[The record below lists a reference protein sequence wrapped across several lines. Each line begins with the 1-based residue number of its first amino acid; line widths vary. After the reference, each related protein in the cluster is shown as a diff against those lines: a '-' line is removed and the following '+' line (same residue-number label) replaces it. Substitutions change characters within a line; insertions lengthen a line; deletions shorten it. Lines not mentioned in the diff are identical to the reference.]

1 MTFEDVIL
9 LYIYLLTNL
18 FFMKKKYL
26 FSLAMAGMLLGACS
40 NDDISESPNGGGTTT
55 SPDEGF
61 VAVSINLPMVSGA
74 SFRAANDVFDGGMDS
89 EYDVK
94 DAVFLVFEKGDAEE
108 ESQAVLLKAYDI
120 SDLKPWEP
128 QGGNVTTYA
137 NMVQEVPALTDIKD
151 KRYALVV
158 LNKNN
163 RFTINANGSVEGIG
177 TSGQAV
183 TFGDFLTASA
193 MNVADMTGDGF
204 YMANAPISFDA
215 AGTKV
220 TTLVPIEDKIKPTK
234 AEAEKE
240 EAADIYVERGMAK
253 VTLTEPR
260 GAMDVTGE
268 SYQGDKVTMTAWALD
283 VTNKTSK
290 LVRDVA
296 GIDTWKGYVVGTS
309 SQTRFIGAAANPYR
323 VYWGVDGNYAWS
335 VTGSVKGGQE
345 LTDAQLTEVKEKFNV
360 LEDNAGVTF
369 TQFGPEAPQYCLE
382 NTFDTDNQAE
392 YATTRVIFKA
402 TYVPGNA
409 DKDGTFYQLG
419 TTASIYNTETLK
431 KKVLASMSKAE
442 RLELGIFDEK
452 NNAVTVTLP
461 TEGDGKAGGK
471 YTMAEGGKITYTK
484 YERRKVATEDS
495 WVVVSKEIYDDESE
509 DSKKRMTPN
518 MPVESEY
525 LASIDRRMGT
535 IKYFKAGES
544 YYKALIK
551 HFGDD
556 LTPYEISNEQKI
568 YTEAKH
574 LGRYG
579 VLRNNW
585 YELSV
590 TSVSGPGDAEVPSI
604 EDQWDDIKKAFV
616 KIQVNILSWAKRQQ
630 NVDL

>member
-1 MTFEDVIL
+1 
-9 LYIYLLTNL
+9 
-18 FFMKKKYL
+18 
-26 FSLAMAGMLLGACS
+26 MAGLLLGACS

-94 DAVFLVFEKGDAEE
+94 DAAFLVFEKGDDEG

-137 NMVQEVPALTDIKD
+137 NMVQEVPALTEVGD

-163 RFTINANGSVEGIG
+163 RFAINADGSVEFGD
-177 TSGQAV
+177 TQQKAM

-204 YMANAPISFDA
+204 YMANAPISSDA

-234 AEAEKE
+234 AEAEKV

-253 VTLTEPR
+253 VTLAEPR
-260 GAMDVTGE
+260 GEMDVTGE

-290 LVRDVA
+290 LVRDVT
-296 GIDTWKGYVVGTS
+296 GIDTWKDYLVGSAT
-309 SQTRFIGAAANPYR
+309 QTRFIGTVADPYR

-382 NTFDTDNQAE
+382 NTFNTDNQAE

-402 TYVPGNA
+402 KYVPRNA
-409 DKDGTFYQLG
+409 DEDGTFYQLG
-419 TTASIYNTETLK
+419 TTASIYDKEMLK

-442 RLELGIFDEK
+442 RLELGIFDETD
-452 NNAVTVTLP
+452 NAVTVTLP
-461 TEGDGKAGGK
+461 TEAGGNKAGGK
-471 YTMAEGGKITYTK
+471 YTMAEGGTITYTK
-484 YERRKVATEDS
+484 YERRKTGTDE
-495 WVVVSKEIYDDESE
+495 WEVVTKKTYDDAA
-509 DSKKRMTPN
+509 DDGNRKKTEN
-518 MPVESEY
+518 ASVDNKY
-525 LASIDRRMGT
+525 LESIDGRMGT

-556 LTPYEISNEQKI
+556 LTPYAISGEQNI

-604 EDQWDDIKKAFV
+604 EDEWDDPKEAFV

>member
-1 MTFEDVIL
+1 
-9 LYIYLLTNL
+9 
-18 FFMKKKYL
+18 MKKKYL
-26 FSLAMAGMLLGACS
+26 FPLAMAGLLLGACS

-94 DAVFLVFEKGDAEE
+94 DAAFLVFEKGDDEG

-137 NMVQEVPALTDIKD
+137 NMVQEVPALTEVGD

-163 RFTINANGSVEGIG
+163 RFTINADGSVDG
-177 TSGQAV
+177 V
-183 TFGDFLTASA
+183 KTFGDFLTASA

-204 YMANAPISFDA
+204 YMANAPISSDA

-253 VTLTEPR
+253 VTLAELKGAIEVTE
-260 GAMDVTGE
+260 G

-290 LVRDVA
+290 LVRDVT
-296 GIDTWKGYVVGTS
+296 GIDTWKGYKETGG
-309 SQTRFIGAAANPYR
+309 QTRFIGTVADPYR

-335 VTGSVKGGQE
+335 VTGSLKDGQE
-345 LTDAQLTEVKEKFNV
+345 LTDAQLTEVKGKFNV
-360 LEDNAGVTF
+360 LEDNAEVTF
-369 TQFGPEAPQYCLE
+369 TQFGPEAPQYYLE

-419 TTASIYNTETLK
+419 TTASIYNTEMLK

-442 RLELGIFDEK
+442 RLELGIFDET

-461 TEGDGKAGGK
+461 TEGEGKVGGK
-471 YTMAEGGKITYTK
+471 YTMAEGGTITYTK
-484 YERRKVATEDS
+484 YERRKAATEP
-495 WVVVSKEIYDDESE
+495 WEVVSKESYNDEQDVNKKQMTE
-509 DSKKRMTPN
+509 NVLVDSK
-518 MPVESEY
+518 Y
-525 LASIDRRMGT
+525 LASIDGRMGT

-556 LTPYEISNEQKI
+556 LTPYAISGEQNI

-604 EDQWDDIKKAFV
+604 EDEWDDPKEAFV

>member
-1 MTFEDVIL
+1 
-9 LYIYLLTNL
+9 
-18 FFMKKKYL
+18 MKKKYL
-26 FSLAMAGMLLGACS
+26 FSLAMAGLLLGACS

-74 SFRAANDVFDGGMDS
+74 SFRAANDQFADGMDS
-89 EYDVK
+89 EYEVK
-94 DAVFLVFEKGDAEE
+94 DAAFLVFEKGDAEE

-137 NMVQEVPALTDIKD
+137 NMVQEVPALTEVGD

-163 RFTINANGSVEGIG
+163 RFTINADGSVEGIG

-204 YMANAPISFDA
+204 YMANAPISSDA

-220 TTLVPIEDKIKPTK
+220 TTLVPIEDKIRLSE
-234 AEAEKE
+234 AEAKKVK
-240 EAADIYVERGMAK
+240 AADIYVERGMAK
-253 VTLTEPR
+253 VTLIEP
-260 GAMDVTGE
+260 GE
-268 SYQGDKVTMTAWALD
+268 KEVVGEAYQGDKVTMIAWALD

-290 LVRDVA
+290 LVRDVD
-296 GIDTWKGYVVGTS
+296 GIDTWRSWSVTGG
-309 SQTRFIGAAANPYR
+309 QTRFIGSVANPYR
-323 VYWGVDGNYAWS
+323 VYWGVDGNYNWAVDETS
-335 VTGSVKGGQE
+335 KDGQE
-345 LTDAQLTEVKEKFNV
+345 LTAEQLVQVKEKFNV

-369 TQFGPEAPQYCLE
+369 TSFGSEAPQYCLE
-382 NTFDTDNQAE
+382 NTFNTDNQAE

-402 TYVPGNA
+402 KYVPGNA

-431 KKVLASMSKAE
+431 EKVLESMSDAE
-442 RLELGIFDEK
+442 RRELGIFDK
-452 NNAVTVTLP
+452 HNAAKVTLP
-461 TEGDGKAGGK
+461 TEEEGKAGGK

-484 YERRKVATEDS
+484 YERFDTQKDKWE
-495 WVVVSKEIYDDESE
+495 VVTQKTYNDEQ
-509 DSKKRMTPN
+509 DNNNKRMKEG
-518 MPVESEY
+518 VEVASDY
-525 LASIDRRMGT
+525 LKSIDRRMGA

-556 LTPYEISNEQKI
+556 LTPYERSGEQKI
-568 YTEAKH
+568 YTEEKH

-579 VLRNNW
+579 ILRNNW

-590 TSVSGPGDAEVPSI
+590 TSVSSPGDPKINPLDDE
-604 EDQWDDIKKAFV
+604 WDDPDKYFV
-616 KIQVNILSWAKRQQ
+616 NIQVNILSWAKRQQ

>member
-1 MTFEDVIL
+1 
-9 LYIYLLTNL
+9 
-18 FFMKKKYL
+18 MKKKYL
-26 FSLAMAGMLLGACS
+26 FSLAMAGLLLGACS

-74 SFRAANDVFDGGMDS
+74 SFRAANDQFADGMDS
-89 EYDVK
+89 EYEVK
-94 DAVFLVFEKGDAEE
+94 DAAFLVFEKGDAEE

-137 NMVQEVPALTDIKD
+137 NMVQEVPALTEVGD

-163 RFTINANGSVEGIG
+163 RFTINADGSVEGIG

-204 YMANAPISFDA
+204 YMANAPISSDA

-220 TTLVPIEDKIKPTK
+220 TTLVPIEDKIRLSE
-234 AEAEKE
+234 AEAKKVK
-240 EAADIYVERGMAK
+240 AADIYVERGMAK
-253 VTLTEPR
+253 VTLIEP
-260 GAMDVTGE
+260 GE
-268 SYQGDKVTMTAWALD
+268 KEVVGEAYQGDKVTMIAWALD

-290 LVRDVA
+290 LVRDVD
-296 GIDTWKGYVVGTS
+296 GIDTWRSWSVTGG
-309 SQTRFIGAAANPYR
+309 QTRFIGSVANPYR
-323 VYWGVDGNYAWS
+323 VYWGVDGNYNWAVDETS
-335 VTGSVKGGQE
+335 KDGQE
-345 LTDAQLTEVKEKFNV
+345 LTAEQLVQVKEKFNV

-369 TQFGPEAPQYCLE
+369 TSFGSEAPQYCLE
-382 NTFDTDNQAE
+382 NTFNTDNQAE

-402 TYVPGNA
+402 KYVPGNA

-431 KKVLASMSKAE
+431 EKVLESMSDAE
-442 RLELGIFDEK
+442 RRELGIFDK
-452 NNAVTVTLP
+452 HNAAKVTLP
-461 TEGDGKAGGK
+461 TEEEGKAGGK

-484 YERRKVATEDS
+484 YERFDTQKDKWE
-495 WVVVSKEIYDDESE
+495 VVTQKTYNDEQ
-509 DSKKRMTPN
+509 DNNNKRMKEG
-518 MPVESEY
+518 VEVASDY
-525 LASIDRRMGT
+525 LKSIDRRMGA

-544 YYKALIK
+544 YYKALIE

-556 LTPYEISNEQKI
+556 LTPYERSGEQKI
-568 YTEAKH
+568 YTEEKH

-590 TSVSGPGDAEVPSI
+590 TSVSSPGDPKINPLDDE
-604 EDQWDDIKKAFV
+604 WDDPDKYFV
-616 KIQVNILSWAKRQQ
+616 NIQVNILSWAKRQQ

>member
-1 MTFEDVIL
+1 
-9 LYIYLLTNL
+9 
-18 FFMKKKYL
+18 MKKKYL
-26 FSLAMAGMLLGACS
+26 FPLAMAGLLLGACS
-40 NDDISESPNGGGTTT
+40 NDDISESPNSGGTTT

-94 DAVFLVFEKGDAEE
+94 DAAFLVFEKGDDEG

-137 NMVQEVPALTDIKD
+137 NMVQEVPALTEVGD

-163 RFTINANGSVEGIG
+163 RFAINADGSVEFGD
-177 TSGQAV
+177 TQQKAM

-204 YMANAPISFDA
+204 YMANAPISSDA

-234 AEAEKE
+234 AEAEKV

-253 VTLTEPR
+253 VTLAEPR
-260 GAMDVTGE
+260 GEMDVTGE

-290 LVRDVA
+290 LVRDVT
-296 GIDTWKGYVVGTS
+296 GIDTWKDYLVGSAT
-309 SQTRFIGAAANPYR
+309 QTRFIGTVADPYR

-382 NTFDTDNQAE
+382 NTFNTDNQAE

-402 TYVPGNA
+402 KYVPRNA
-409 DKDGTFYQLG
+409 DEDGTFYQLG
-419 TTASIYNTETLK
+419 TTASIYDKEMLK

-442 RLELGIFDEK
+442 RLELGIFDETD
-452 NNAVTVTLP
+452 NAVTVTLP
-461 TEGDGKAGGK
+461 TEAGGNKAGGK
-471 YTMAEGGKITYTK
+471 YTMAEGGTITYTK
-484 YERRKVATEDS
+484 YERRKTGTDEWEVVTKKTYDAAADDGNRKKTENASVDN
-495 WVVVSKEIYDDESE
+495 K
-509 DSKKRMTPN
+509 
-518 MPVESEY
+518 Y
-525 LASIDRRMGT
+525 LESIDGRMGT

-556 LTPYEISNEQKI
+556 LTPYAISGEQNI

-604 EDQWDDIKKAFV
+604 EDEWDDPKEAFV

>member
-1 MTFEDVIL
+1 
-9 LYIYLLTNL
+9 
-18 FFMKKKYL
+18 MKKKYL
-26 FSLAMAGMLLGACS
+26 FPLAMAGLLLGACS

-74 SFRAANDVFDGGMDS
+74 SFRAANDQFDGGMDS

-94 DAVFLVFEKGDAEE
+94 DAAFLVFEKGDAEE

-137 NMVQEVPALTDIKD
+137 NMVQEVPALTEVGD

-163 RFTINANGSVEGIG
+163 RFTVNADGSVEGIG
-177 TSGQAV
+177 MSGQAV

-204 YMANAPISFDA
+204 YMANAPISSDA

-234 AEAEKE
+234 AEAEKV

-253 VTLTEPR
+253 VTLAEPR
-260 GAMDVTGE
+260 GEMDVTGE

-290 LVRDVA
+290 LVRDVT
-296 GIDTWKGYVVGTS
+296 GIDTWKGYKETGG
-309 SQTRFIGAAANPYR
+309 QTRFIGTVADPYR
-323 VYWGVDGNYAWS
+323 VYWGVDGNYDWTVA
-335 VTGSVKGGQE
+335 GSVKGGQE
-345 LTDAQLTEVKEKFNV
+345 LTDEQLAQVKGKFNV
-360 LEDNAGVTF
+360 LEDNAEVTF

-402 TYVPGNA
+402 KYVPGNA

-431 KKVLASMSKAE
+431 EKVLESMSDAE
-442 RLELGIFDEK
+442 RRELGIFDETD
-452 NNAVTVTLP
+452 NAVTVTLP
-461 TEGDGKAGGK
+461 TEGEGKAGGK

-484 YERRKVATEDS
+484 YERFDTQKDKWE
-495 WVVVSKEIYDDESE
+495 VVTQKTYNDEQ
-509 DSKKRMTPN
+509 DNNNKRMTPN
-518 MPVESEY
+518 VAVASDY
-525 LASIDRRMGT
+525 LKSIDRRMGT

-604 EDQWDDIKKAFV
+604 KDQWDDLDKAFV